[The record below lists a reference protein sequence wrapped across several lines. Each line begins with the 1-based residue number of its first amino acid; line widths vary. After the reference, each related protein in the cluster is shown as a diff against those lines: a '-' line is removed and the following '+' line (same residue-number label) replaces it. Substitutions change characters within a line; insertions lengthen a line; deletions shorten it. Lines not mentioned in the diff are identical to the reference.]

1 MRYGSVCSGIEAATA
16 AWHPLGWQAAWFS
29 EIEPFPCAVL
39 DHHYPNVP
47 NHGDMTLI
55 ADGIRSGD
63 IDAPDILVGG
73 TPCQA
78 FSVAGLRNSLEDKR
92 GQLTIEFIR
101 ILDAIDDVRS
111 AIGEQP
117 AIAVWENVPG
127 VLSTKD
133 NALGCFFAG
142 IVGADAPLVP
152 PNGGGWTSAGVVAG
166 PKRAL
171 AWRVLNAQYF
181 GVPQRRRRIFVVA
194 SARDRFNP
202 ASVLF
207 ERKGMRGNIA
217 SVRDERPGV
226 AGDIAECL
234 RSGGPVGLPSSR
246 GEHIVAALTA
256 NGVGTCGAD
265 DNQGQAGHIIPTTVV
280 AMSASGGT
288 ASKHGFG
295 WGKQDW
301 ENGYATPV
309 CMAHG
314 QGNAEVV
321 SDGSPSLTCN
331 HEAPI
336 LAFSCKDYGA
346 DAGSISPTLR
356 SMGHDGSHA
365 NAGGQV
371 AIAISG
377 ANHLSDVKQIQWA
390 SGGGQMENDTVQ
402 ALRSNAEHSYQFLR
416 LNSVVRRLTP
426 AECERLQGFPD
437 GFTLVPYR
445 GKPIQDCP
453 DGPRYKALGNS
464 MAVPVMHWIGRR
476 LDSVVN
482 GVSPL

>member
-152 PNGGGWTSAGVVAG
+152 PNGGRWTSAGVVAG

-171 AWRVLNAQYF
+171 AWRVLDAQYF

-207 ERKGMRGNIA
+207 ERKGMRGSIA
-217 SVRDERPGV
+217 SVREERSGV

-234 RSGGPVGLPSSR
+234 RIGGRGGVPSSR
-246 GEHIVAALTA
+246 GEHIVGALTT

-265 DNQGQAGHIIPTTVV
+265 DNQGQAGHIIPTTVG

-295 WGKQDW
+295 WGQQDW
-301 ENGYATPV
+301 ENDYAIPV

-336 LAFSCKDYGA
+336 LAFTDFGD

-356 SMGHDGSHA
+356 SMGYSYIQQHA
-365 NAGGQV
+365 
-371 AIAISG
+371 
-377 ANHLSDVKQIQWA
+377 
-390 SGGGQMENDTVQ
+390 
-402 ALRSNAEHSYQFLR
+402 
-416 LNSVVRRLTP
+416 VRRLTP
-426 AECERLQGFPD
+426 VECERLQGFPD
-437 GFTLVPYR
+437 NFTLIPWR
-445 GKPIQDCP
+445 GKSESGCP

-464 MAVPVMHWIGRR
+464 MAVPVMSCIGRR
-476 LDSVVN
+476 LDAVVKALPSV
-482 GVSPL
+482 

>member
-39 DHHYPNVP
+39 DHHYSNVP

-234 RSGGPVGLPSSR
+234 RSGGR
-246 GEHIVAALTA
+246 GGAA
-256 NGVGTCGAD
+256 
-265 DNQGQAGHIIPTTVV
+265 
-280 AMSASGGT
+280 
-288 ASKHGFG
+288 
-295 WGKQDW
+295 
-301 ENGYATPV
+301 E
-309 CMAHG
+309 
-314 QGNAEVV
+314 
-321 SDGSPSLTCN
+321 
-331 HEAPI
+331 
-336 LAFSCKDYGA
+336 
-346 DAGSISPTLR
+346 
-356 SMGHDGSHA
+356 
-365 NAGGQV
+365 
-371 AIAISG
+371 
-377 ANHLSDVKQIQWA
+377 
-390 SGGGQMENDTVQ
+390 
-402 ALRSNAEHSYQFLR
+402 
-416 LNSVVRRLTP
+416 
-426 AECERLQGFPD
+426 
-437 GFTLVPYR
+437 
-445 GKPIQDCP
+445 
-453 DGPRYKALGNS
+453 
-464 MAVPVMHWIGRR
+464 
-476 LDSVVN
+476 
-482 GVSPL
+482 